1 MAIFGVQILSSL
13 SSTPSLPRTLQTLD
27 DFQSQYLAAVNGV
40 QFAPPSLAAYAF
52 DAVWTLAVALNS
64 TGLPSLTSSGMGTTE
79 VLSREELQRISFS
92 GITVRLAGRVV
103 TRLILCTK
111 PDHKFPCMNNSV
123 MLNIDC
129 SPVIGQMY

>member
-1 MAIFGVQILSSL
+1 MAILVSSL
-13 SSTPSLPRTLQTLD
+13 SSPPSLPPTSQTFD
-27 DFQSQYLAAVNGV
+27 DFHSQYLAAVNGVV

-64 TGLPSLTSSGMGTTE
+64 TGLPSLTSSGMGTIE

-103 TRLILCTK
+103 TRPILCTK
-111 PDHKFPCMNNSV
+111 PDHKFPCINNSV
-123 MLNIDC
+123 MLNIPY
-129 SPVIGQMY
+129 S